1 MSSSLLKINFR
12 EKARSSLTKANNELA
27 SQDASRLKYVALE
40 LRMAIEAITYDR
52 AQAYKDEIPPDEYK
66 TWQPRKLMQLLLDID
81 PDTDKNSGIGIGLEK
96 TPGVP
101 AEETT
106 YLGTENVFNF
116 KSIKDHYDALGSF
129 LHMPTLKQ
137 FDENKAHDSSKLR
150 ARCEKIIEA
159 LEAALSSPVF
169 NITIGSFS
177 EIPCMRCD
185 AKVRRRLALSGDDA
199 VAKCFKCG
207 AEYKI
212 TGTHSSKPGMWEALY
227 EEIDC
232 PTIDCD
238 SKIRIWK
245 DKVKEGSQLTCE
257 HCEESFYIGYGVFK
271 K

>member
-1 MSSSLLKINFR
+1 MKVNFRHKARESLLRAK
-12 EKARSSLTKANNELA
+12 NEVNKENDNHL
-27 SQDASRLKYVALE
+27 YYTALE

-52 AQAYKDEIPPDEYK
+52 AQAYKEEIPPAEYK

-137 FDENKAHDSSKLR
+137 IEENKAHNASKLR

-177 EIPCMRCD
+177 E
-185 AKVRRRLALSGDDA
+185 
-199 VAKCFKCG
+199 
-207 AEYKI
+207 
-212 TGTHSSKPGMWEALY
+212 
-227 EEIDC
+227 
-232 PTIDCD
+232 
-238 SKIRIWK
+238 
-245 DKVKEGSQLTCE
+245 
-257 HCEESFYIGYGVFK
+257 
-271 K
+271 